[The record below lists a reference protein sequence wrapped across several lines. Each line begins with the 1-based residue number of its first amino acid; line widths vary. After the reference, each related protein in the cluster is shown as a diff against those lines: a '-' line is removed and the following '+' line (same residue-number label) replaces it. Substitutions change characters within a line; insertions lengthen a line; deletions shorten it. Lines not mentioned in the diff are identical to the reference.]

1 MTSAEDY
8 PDHVDDAEQ
17 LLRAVLTRHHIER
30 IPLPDGTLR
39 LRISRDFFLP
49 FRSDE
54 IGLSAFRELA
64 GKDTIRRHADSMF
77 SYCGFGR
84 TQCADMR
91 EIDAEV
97 EAAPIPKAPEH
108 ANIDLSGLLTEED
121 IRLYQAAS
129 EATPHG
135 KIRPVNPHAC
145 RKVYAVLDLL
155 RERFTVEWD
164 PESKGYRKAIRRPRF
179 LTPPAWTGSSV
190 RRPSVAPG
198 CRGLRVLKG
207 SAAGPASPPA
217 PPISA
222 DCRVD
227 GMPAG
232 GIAGRGIGCVHADR
246 PSLPEGVPAV
256 GPMIGKERG

>member
-97 EAAPIPKAPEH
+97 E
-108 ANIDLSGLLTEED
+108 ED

-164 PESKGYRKAIRRPRF
+164 PESKGYRKAIRRPR
-179 LTPPAWTGSSV
+179 
-190 RRPSVAPG
+190 
-198 CRGLRVLKG
+198 
-207 SAAGPASPPA
+207 
-217 PPISA
+217 
-222 DCRVD
+222 
-227 GMPAG
+227 
-232 GIAGRGIGCVHADR
+232 
-246 PSLPEGVPAV
+246 
-256 GPMIGKERG
+256 

>member
-97 EAAPIPKAPEH
+97 EAAGMDGIQRTPPFCGSWLPWLACTGISGRGAP
-108 ANIDLSGLLTEED
+108 AV
-121 IRLYQAAS
+121 RLPLPLPRYRRIV
-129 EATPHG
+129 G
-135 KIRPVNPHAC
+135 WMAC
-145 RKVYAVLDLL
+145 R
-155 RERFTVEWD
+155 
-164 PESKGYRKAIRRPRF
+164 
-179 LTPPAWTGSSV
+179 
-190 RRPSVAPG
+190 
-198 CRGLRVLKG
+198 
-207 SAAGPASPPA
+207 AAGS
-217 PPISA
+217 
-222 DCRVD
+222 
-227 GMPAG
+227 
-232 GIAGRGIGCVHADR
+232 
-246 PSLPEGVPAV
+246 PAV
-256 GPMIGKERG
+256 A

>member
-1 MTSAEDY
+1 
-8 PDHVDDAEQ
+8 
-17 LLRAVLTRHHIER
+17 
-30 IPLPDGTLR
+30 
-39 LRISRDFFLP
+39 
-49 FRSDE
+49 
-54 IGLSAFRELA
+54 
-64 GKDTIRRHADSMF
+64 MF

-164 PESKGYRKAIRRPRF
+164 LESKGYRKAIRRPR
-179 LTPPAWTGSSV
+179 
-190 RRPSVAPG
+190 
-198 CRGLRVLKG
+198 
-207 SAAGPASPPA
+207 
-217 PPISA
+217 
-222 DCRVD
+222 
-227 GMPAG
+227 
-232 GIAGRGIGCVHADR
+232 
-246 PSLPEGVPAV
+246 
-256 GPMIGKERG
+256 

>member
-108 ANIDLSGLLTEED
+108 ATISLSGL
-121 IRLYQAAS
+121 
-129 EATPHG
+129 
-135 KIRPVNPHAC
+135 
-145 RKVYAVLDLL
+145 
-155 RERFTVEWD
+155 
-164 PESKGYRKAIRRPRF
+164 
-179 LTPPAWTGSSV
+179 
-190 RRPSVAPG
+190 
-198 CRGLRVLKG
+198 
-207 SAAGPASPPA
+207 
-217 PPISA
+217 
-222 DCRVD
+222 
-227 GMPAG
+227 PAG
-232 GIAGRGIGCVHADR
+232 SPAVEQDVFMRTVPLSR
-246 PSLPEGVPAV
+246 KGVPAA

>member
-129 EATPHG
+129 NGNASWKDPSGQSSCMPQGLCRAGSVEGTIHRGMGSGIQRLSQGHPSAPM
-135 KIRPVNPHAC
+135 IPHAAGMDGIQRTPPFC
-145 RKVYAVLDLL
+145 GSWLPWLTCTEG
-155 RERFTVEWD
+155 ERRRSGFPFRSPDIGGLSGGWHAGRRD
-164 PESKGYRKAIRRPRF
+164 RRPWHRMCSC
-179 LTPPAWTGSSV
+179 G
-190 RRPSVAPG
+190 PSLSPGRG
-198 CRGLRVLKG
+198 CRRLVR
-207 SAAGPASPPA
+207 
-217 PPISA
+217 
-222 DCRVD
+222 
-227 GMPAG
+227 
-232 GIAGRGIGCVHADR
+232 
-246 PSLPEGVPAV
+246 
-256 GPMIGKERG
+256 

>member
-108 ANIDLSGLLTEED
+108 ANIDLSGLLIEED

-145 RKVYAVLDLL
+145 RKVYAVLYLL

-164 PESKGYRKAIRRPRF
+164 SESKGYRKAIRRPR
-179 LTPPAWTGSSV
+179 
-190 RRPSVAPG
+190 
-198 CRGLRVLKG
+198 
-207 SAAGPASPPA
+207 
-217 PPISA
+217 
-222 DCRVD
+222 
-227 GMPAG
+227 
-232 GIAGRGIGCVHADR
+232 
-246 PSLPEGVPAV
+246 
-256 GPMIGKERG
+256 

>member
-121 IRLYQAAS
+121 IRLGS
-129 EATPHG
+129 V
-135 KIRPVNPHAC
+135 KPV
-145 RKVYAVLDLL
+145 
-155 RERFTVEWD
+155 
-164 PESKGYRKAIRRPRF
+164 
-179 LTPPAWTGSSV
+179 LT
-190 RRPSVAPG
+190 
-198 CRGLRVLKG
+198 
-207 SAAGPASPPA
+207 
-217 PPISA
+217 
-222 DCRVD
+222 
-227 GMPAG
+227 
-232 GIAGRGIGCVHADR
+232 
-246 PSLPEGVPAV
+246 
-256 GPMIGKERG
+256 

>member
-1 MTSAEDY
+1 M
-8 PDHVDDAEQ
+8 
-17 LLRAVLTRHHIER
+17 
-30 IPLPDGTLR
+30 PDGTLR
-39 LRISRDFFLP
+39 LKISRDFFLP
-49 FRSDE
+49 FKSDE

-64 GKDTIRRHADSMF
+64 GKDTIRKHADSMF

-108 ANIDLSGLLTEED
+108 ANIDLSELLTEED

-129 EATPHG
+129 ETTPHG

-164 PESKGYRKAIRRPRF
+164 PESKGYRKATRLPR
-179 LTPPAWTGSSV
+179 
-190 RRPSVAPG
+190 
-198 CRGLRVLKG
+198 
-207 SAAGPASPPA
+207 
-217 PPISA
+217 
-222 DCRVD
+222 
-227 GMPAG
+227 
-232 GIAGRGIGCVHADR
+232 
-246 PSLPEGVPAV
+246 
-256 GPMIGKERG
+256 